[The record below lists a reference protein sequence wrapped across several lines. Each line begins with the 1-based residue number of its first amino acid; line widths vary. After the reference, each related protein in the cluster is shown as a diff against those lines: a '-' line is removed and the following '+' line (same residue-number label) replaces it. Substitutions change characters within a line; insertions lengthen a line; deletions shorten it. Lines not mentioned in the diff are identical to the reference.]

1 MIWRP
6 VIRHPVIVRTMDT
19 EVLVIGAGVAGCA
32 AAIALRQA
40 GAGVLLLDK
49 ASGSPQRF
57 CGEFVSGEALESLN
71 QLGVAGQV
79 AALGPNRIRHLRMHA
94 MGGSG
99 YELPLGREGLGLS
112 RRALD
117 AALLKR
123 AVELG
128 ARLMTGASVF
138 AIEGGEQ
145 SGYRTRVLAG
155 SRATVV
161 RSKAVI
167 GAYGKRSG
175 DRPHPGKRVRQA
187 FEPVRRREVSLSW
200 HGSGGPRGALLV
212 SGGYCGVVG
221 VEGGETNVCLLAR
234 QKALRESGGSPEK
247 LLQSVG
253 RDNSGFARRMSEAE
267 PVEGTL
273 MVISQIPFQPKQ
285 QVVNGVFMAGD
296 SAGVMPPFLGIGVA
310 AGLRSGWACG
320 EVIGR
325 WMNGELDFE
334 EGALGL
340 QNLVA
345 AGLPDV
351 PKVGQCRVSAVV
363 SASRRFSSCEDSE
376 SFSTT
381 RRSVLSEN
389 ANPNADGEASSVG
402 VTRRGL
408 ASRQPLAVQPFASHG
423 NSSEFHRIRGH
434 GARREP
440 RASGVV

>member
-1 MIWRP
+1 M
-6 VIRHPVIVRTMDT
+6 IVRPMDT

-40 GAGVLLLDK
+40 GAGVVLLDK

-79 AALGPNRIRHLRMHA
+79 DALGPNRIRRLRMHA
-94 MGGSG
+94 MGCSG

-128 ARLMTGASVF
+128 ARSMTGASVF

-145 SGYRTRVLAG
+145 SGYRTQVLAG

-175 DRPHPGKRVRQA
+175 IDRILGRE
-187 FEPVRRREVSLSW
+187 FVRRSNPYVGVKC
-200 HGSGGPRGALLV
+200 HFRGARGADRVELFLFR
-212 SGGYCGVVG
+212 GGYCGVVG
-221 VEGGETNVCLLAR
+221 IEGGETNVCLLAR
-234 QKALRESGGSPEK
+234 QQALVESGGSPEK

-320 EVIGR
+320 EAIGR

-334 EGALGL
+334 EARWVYRTWWRRGFRTSQKWGNVASRLL
-340 QNLVA
+340 CRRA
-345 AGLPDV
+345 AG
-351 PKVGQCRVSAVV
+351 SAAVMALNLFPGLGDLYYRRTRILMPMMGLRDRAALAAG
-363 SASRRFSSCEDSE
+363 SAPGSR
-376 SFSTT
+376 
-381 RRSVLSEN
+381 
-389 ANPNADGEASSVG
+389 
-402 VTRRGL
+402 
-408 ASRQPLAVQPFASHG
+408 
-423 NSSEFHRIRGH
+423 
-434 GARREP
+434 
-440 RASGVV
+440 

>member
-1 MIWRP
+1 MIPRP
-6 VIRHPVIVRTMDT
+6 IDT

-32 AAIALRQA
+32 AAIALRQS
-40 GAGVLLLDK
+40 GAGVVLLDK

-155 SRATVV
+155 SQATVV

-175 DRPHPGKRVRQA
+175 IDRILG
-187 FEPVRRREVSLSW
+187 REFVTRSNPYVGVKC
-200 HGSGGPRGALLV
+200 HFRGARGTDRVELFLFR
-212 SGGYCGVVG
+212 GGYCGVVG
-221 VEGGETNVCLLAR
+221 IEGGETNVCLLAR

-253 RDNSGFARRMSEAE
+253 RYNSGFARRMSEAE

-296 SAGVMPPFLGIGVA
+296 SAGRDAAVSWYRRGCRVA
-310 AGLRSGWACG
+310 FRVGMRRGYGAMDERGNGLRGS
-320 EVIGR
+320 V
-325 WMNGELDFE
+325 LD
-334 EGALGL
+334 LR
-340 QNLVA
+340 NLVA
-345 AGLPDV
+345 AGLPGDSE
-351 PKVGQCRVSAVV
+351 VGERRIAAVV
-363 SASRRFSSCEDSE
+363 PSGCRQGGCHGAE
-376 SFSTT
+376 SFSAIG
-381 RRSVLSEN
+381 RFLLSEN
-389 ANPNADGEASSVG
+389 ADSDANDGTSRQGS
-402 VTRRGL
+402 TRRRLG
-408 ASRQPLAVQPFASHG
+408 ARQSLAVQPFARHENG
-423 NSSEFHRIRGH
+423 SEFHRIRGH

>member
-1 MIWRP
+1 MIQRP
-6 VIRHPVIVRTMDT
+6 TDT
-19 EVLVIGAGVAGCA
+19 KVLVIGAGVAGCA

-40 GAGVLLLDK
+40 GVEVVLLDK
-49 ASGSPQRF
+49 ACGSPQRF
-57 CGEFVSGEALESLN
+57 CGEFVSGEALESLDE
-71 QLGVAGQV
+71 LGVAGQV
-79 AALGPNRIRHLRMHA
+79 DALGPNRIRRLRMHA

-128 ARLMTGASVF
+128 ARPMTGASVF

-155 SRATVV
+155 SQATVV

-175 DRPHPGKRVRQA
+175 IDRILGRE
-187 FEPVRRREVSLSW
+187 FVRRSNPYVGVKC
-200 HGSGGPRGALLV
+200 HFRGARGADRVELFLFR
-212 SGGYCGVVG
+212 GGYCGVVG
-221 VEGGETNVCLLAR
+221 IEGGETNVCLLAR
-234 QKALRESGGSPEK
+234 QQALRESGGSPEK

-325 WMNGELDFE
+325 WTKGEMDFE
-334 EGALGL
+334 EARWAYETWWRRGFQTSQKWGNVASRLLCQRAVGSAAVMAL
-340 QNLVA
+340 NLFPQLGDLYYRRTRILMPRVKLRQRAALA
-345 AGLPDV
+345 AGSPLD
-351 PKVGQCRVSAVV
+351 
-363 SASRRFSSCEDSE
+363 SR
-376 SFSTT
+376 
-381 RRSVLSEN
+381 
-389 ANPNADGEASSVG
+389 
-402 VTRRGL
+402 
-408 ASRQPLAVQPFASHG
+408 
-423 NSSEFHRIRGH
+423 
-434 GARREP
+434 
-440 RASGVV
+440 